1 MFGSIYIVNSEI
13 DISDLKF
20 NSEGGFESVSI
31 NFNDTPINASKG
43 LIVGPDYQDFVHK
56 KSNT

>member
-13 DISDLKF
+13 EISDATF
-20 NSEGGFESVSI
+20 NSDGGFESVSI
-31 NFNDTPINASKG
+31 NFNDTPVYASKG